1 MEKGWGRREKGSLEK
16 LGEPP
21 PRYLPRSVK
30 FLKAPPSRAILTLI
44 VNLEEH
50 LRKDGE
56 PGCRGAGGGE
66 GWRGRKGRARERQG
80 ETQRGEWWGREAMEQ
95 NLRPGRPARAALLL
109 SKTIFQMFKL
119 CSRVPEQNPE
129 QAGGQR
135 RQGVGTRRLRAPLC
149 SRPGAQ
155 RFSAA
160 RGRCAGLA
168 WPRGRRGPPGVP
180 GRQGP
185 RKQLSGV
192 FGACSLASSLPP
204 HDSRPVSLLRA
215 CSPRFPQI
223 SGRGGRGVFRVTR
236 RAAQEGAE
244 EPG

>member
-1 MEKGWGRREKGSLEK
+1 
-16 LGEPP
+16 
-21 PRYLPRSVK
+21 
-30 FLKAPPSRAILTLI
+30 
-44 VNLEEH
+44 
-50 LRKDGE
+50 
-56 PGCRGAGGGE
+56 
-66 GWRGRKGRARERQG
+66 
-80 ETQRGEWWGREAMEQ
+80 MEQ
-95 NLRPGRPARAALLL
+95 NLRPGRPARAALLP

-160 RGRCAGLA
+160 RGLCAGLA

-204 HDSRPVSLLRA
+204 HDSRPVSLLCA

-223 SGRGGRGVFRVTR
+223 SGGGAARRVFRVTR